1 MKDKGFKFHGD
12 GKIVLLH
19 LFKGRKLNLPF
30 YLQGL

>member
-1 MKDKGFKFHGD
+1 MKDKGFKFQGD

-19 LFKGRKLNLPF
+19 SFKGRKLNLPF